1 MSSNTQLVF
10 ICACLSLGFLFSAYL
25 NRDSNKATGCD
36 VDTALQLL
44 FSSLQALLHF
54 FLYSLFVPES
64 FLESGCC

>member
-36 VDTALQLL
+36 VDTALQLVL
-44 FSSLQALLHF
+44 FSAGSSP
-54 FLYSLFVPES
+54 FLSA
-64 FLESGCC
+64 FLVCPIEFS